1 MPGFNKPMIRIACR
15 SALAR
20 FHRDE
25 RGAAML
31 EYGLVLAA
39 VAVPILGLF
48 VKLFE
53 VLSDYFGMIAFF
65 VSWPFI

>member
-1 MPGFNKPMIRIACR
+1 MAGFRKRVSRAARRAHPP
-15 SALAR
+15 R

-25 RGAAML
+25 RGGML
-31 EYGLVLAA
+31 EYGLVFAA
-39 VAVPILGLF
+39 VAVPILALF
-48 VKLFE
+48 TKLFD

>member
-1 MPGFNKPMIRIACR
+1 MDGFKQCVSRVARPAGPR
-15 SALAR
+15 R

-25 RGAAML
+25 RGGML
-31 EYGLVLAA
+31 EYGLVFAA
-39 VAVPILGLF
+39 VAVPILALF
-48 VKLFE
+48 TKLFD

>member
-1 MPGFNKPMIRIACR
+1 MAGFKKRMTRIGR
-15 SALAR
+15 RLGLAR

-31 EYGLVLAA
+31 EYALVFAA

-48 VKLFE
+48 IKLFD